1 MNLQVNEGQRQGT
14 PRRSSTRI
22 LKIVLAVA
30 LPLIPLSAVRG
41 QADDPVLGRQL
52 IMQALEDDAE
62 ALGMI
67 AAGITPPTKM
77 AEHARNLAQ
86 HAKESFE
93 SFKPEAPGGSAKP
106 EIWSNWA
113 DYSKR
118 MEAFVANSE
127 KMATVAE
134 TGNVN
139 AVTELMVDAMPCK
152 GCHDVYRAKKKS

>member
-1 MNLQVNEGQRQGT
+1 MNFHVNAGE
-14 PRRSSTRI
+14 RRWTAWPTIARM
-22 LKIVLAVA
+22 LKIFLAAA

-41 QADDPVLGRQL
+41 QAEDPVLGRQL
-52 IMQALEDDAE
+52 IMQALEDDAD
-62 ALGMI
+62 ALGDI
-67 AAGITPPTKM
+67 AAGIAPPTKM

-86 HAKESFE
+86 HAKESYE
-93 SFKPEAPGGSAKP
+93 SFKPAAPGGSAKP

-127 KMATVAE
+127 KMAKVAE

-139 AVTELMVDAMPCK
+139 AVTELMVEAMPCK
-152 GCHDVYRAKKKS
+152 GCHDIYRAKKTS